1 MASSQLY
8 GMTET
13 TEVNEEAL
21 LERALKND
29 SAALGSIYDL
39 YSDRIY
45 RYVYHRIGN
54 AEVAEDITAQ
64 TFLKM
69 LEAIQTGR
77 GWHTSFRSWLY
88 RIAHNLVVDHYR
100 RASKVMQVSL
110 DKAPN
115 LPQRGDSL
123 MDTVER
129 KLDME
134 AVEIALHSLT
144 EEQAQVIVLRFLEGY
159 NIAEVSKIMEKTEGA
174 VKALQYR
181 AVRALQQ
188 LMKK

>member
-69 LEAIQTGR
+69 LEAIQTGK
-77 GWHTSFRSWLY
+77 GWRTSFRSWLY

-100 RASKVMQVSL
+100 HASKVMQVSL

-123 MDTVER
+123 MDTVEK

-144 EEQAQVIVLRFLEGY
+144 EEQAQVIVLRFMEGY
-159 NIAEVSKIMEKTEGA
+159 NIAEVSEIMEKTEGA